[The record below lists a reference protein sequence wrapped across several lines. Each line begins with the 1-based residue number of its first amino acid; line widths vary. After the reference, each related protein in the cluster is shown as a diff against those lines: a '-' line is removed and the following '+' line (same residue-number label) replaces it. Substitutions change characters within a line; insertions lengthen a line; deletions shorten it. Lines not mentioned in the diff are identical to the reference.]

1 MSVAY
6 PLDGAVCEGV
16 ATAEYDP
23 FFPASREA
31 EADALEMCSICP
43 ARRPC
48 LAFGVDT
55 GQMFG
60 IWGGRTQREV
70 RSLIARTRSG
80 HARPG
85 RVSRSH
91 PQADKTHCP
100 YGHPFDAANTY
111 YTPTG
116 ERRCRACRRVR
127 VARARRLARMARG
140 GER

>member
-1 MSVAY
+1 VSAAY

-23 FFPASREA
+23 FFPESREQ
-31 EADALEMCSICP
+31 EADALAMCSICP
-43 ARRPC
+43 VRGAC
-48 LAFGVDT
+48 LAFAVDT
-55 GQMFG
+55 GQVFG

-70 RSLIARTRSG
+70 RRLIARTRTG
-80 HARPG
+80 RARPE
-85 RVSRSH
+85 RVRRGH

-100 YGHPFDAANTY
+100 YGHPYNAANTY

-116 ERRCRACRRVR
+116 ERRCRACRARI
-127 VARARRLARMARG
+127 ARARRRAGRVPG

>member
-1 MSVAY
+1 MSAAY

-16 ATAEYDP
+16 ARADYDP
-23 FFPASREA
+23 FFPETPEA
-31 EADALEMCSICP
+31 ETDALAMCGICP
-43 ARRPC
+43 ARRAC
-48 LAFGVDT
+48 LAYAVET

-60 IWGGRTQREV
+60 IWGGKTQRQL
-70 RSLIARTRSG
+70 RRLIRAHGGPPRRRVPPG
-80 HARPG
+80 HTNAG
-85 RVSRSH
+85 
-91 PQADKTHCP
+91 KTPCA
-100 YGHPFDAANTY
+100 YGHPYDTANTY